1 MILVKKLLHKGR
13 SVWQMAG
20 ASLAAV
26 IGLFL
31 LFFALQVWLDLQAL
45 NQRKG
50 TDGNASQYLLLNKK
64 VGMLSMLSGS
74 KGFTEEELE
83 DLKLQS
89 WCKGIGSFQP
99 NSYKVSASSKTLGFY
114 TDLFFEAVP
123 DDFLDKAPPAWHWT
137 PGQEELPIMMSRD
150 YLALY
155 NFGFAPSQGLPQF
168 SASAIGKVTVDIQV
182 SGNGSTKVFQG
193 RIVGFSDR
201 INSILVPASFQ
212 RWANETYGDPVS
224 SKGVSRVLVRC
235 TNPQD
240 QELRAYLQLKGYE
253 VSNGRLIGGETLIL
267 LQLLLTIIAGI
278 GILILVLSALVF
290 LLHYEIII
298 ARASR
303 QITLLLQLG
312 YRYGTIAQLL
322 KNSLSKLLVF
332 SWLVAIALLAF
343 LHYFAARWL
352 VQQGF
357 ELSPWPH
364 LAVWA
369 VAGSVLG
376 IMLLLSF
383 ARIQRQVKAL
393 F

>member
-1 MILVKKLLHKGR
+1 M
-13 SVWQMAG
+13 WQMAG

-31 LFFALQVWLDLQAL
+31 LFFALQVWLDIKAL
-45 NQRKG
+45 NQGK
-50 TDGNASQYLLLNKK
+50 DNSDNASQYLLLNKK
-64 VGMLSMLSGS
+64 VGMLSMLSGN
-74 KGFTEEELE
+74 KGFNPEELDE
-83 DLKLQS
+83 LQKQP
-89 WCKGIGSFQP
+89 WCKGLGSFQP
-99 NSYKVSASSKTLGFY
+99 NSYKVSASSKALGFY

-123 DDFLDKAPPAWHWT
+123 DDFLDKAPPSWHWV

-168 SASAIGKVTVDIQV
+168 SASAISKVTVDIQV

-212 RWANETYGDPVS
+212 RWANDTYGDPVS

-235 TNPQD
+235 TNPQE
-240 QELRAYLQLKGYE
+240 QTLRDYLQLKGYE

-267 LQLLLTIIAGI
+267 LQLLLTGIAGI
-278 GILILVLSALVF
+278 GALILVLSALVF

-303 QITLLLQLG
+303 QIELLLQLG
-312 YRYGTIAQLL
+312 YRYGTIARLL
-322 KNSLSKLLVF
+322 KISLSRLLVL
-332 SWLVAIALLAF
+332 SWVIALLILAL
-343 LHYFAARWL
+343 LHYFAAQWL
-352 VQQGF
+352 IQQGF
-357 ELSPWPH
+357 DLRALPH
-364 LAVWA
+364 PLVGA
-369 VAGSVLG
+369 VATGVLG
-376 IMLLLSF
+376 VLLLLSYT
-383 ARIQRQVKAL
+383 RIQRQVKAL